1 MVTLWKTDPASIRMD
16 DDTSTSSKPPPRRG
30 HNFHRPQIYVHVEF
44 GVSWTHGR
52 VPNHHERTYR
62 SKGLK
67 ERGAYFPRQ
76 VPPPNTNYLEPTTVP
91 HSLDDNELQAVYRR
105 QQEQSRSRQQ
115 RQPQEQQQQQQA
127 SIPRARGAVAAS
139 SSQPAAP
146 RSRPERRH
154 DNSNNNNNNNNAQ
167 HNDRDDERLSRDD
180 RSSLHGRGRSAPPP
194 INESPWDV
202 TAQAQAQAPYHD
214 GDAGPV
220 TPSAAQFAV
229 AMPMGVQGM
238 EAQGRSVSAG
248 DERLWKQ
255 LPQPPTSYRL
265 GEEGMPWDA
274 LSWPAGYEPDAD
286 PEHTAASSYPG
297 QHRMRQPDYNA
308 GVGGSSGANLTY
320 MPYSPPMANIHVTS
334 PQQTPPPPAPR
345 RRDPPAGSGAPG
357 EGRDLSA
364 LSVAMM
370 TVDNGFENQWWNQGP
385 REHTIVRTM
394 PNTPVAGG
402 GIDPAGGAVAT
413 PQDQWFVSPEPAR
426 VQPRFHD
433 FSAASLGW
441 AVATPPAP
449 RQPQLH
455 HLNTQNQSHRASH
468 AHSVS
473 TSSVVSPMTP
483 PDYARLG
490 RTLSTRSEDAYL
502 SGGRYA

>member
-1 MVTLWKTDPASIRMD
+1 MVAFWKTDPNTRMND
-16 DDTSTSSKPPPRRG
+16 DPSRKPPPRRG
-30 HNFHRPQIYVHVEF
+30 HNFQRPQIYVHVEF

-62 SKGLK
+62 SKALK
-67 ERGAYFPRQ
+67 ERGAYFPRH

-91 HSLDDNELQAVYRR
+91 YSIDDNELQAVYRR
-105 QQEQSRSRQQ
+105 QQEEGRSREQPQQ
-115 RQPQEQQQQQQA
+115 REQQHQA
-127 SIPRARGAVAAS
+127 PVPRTVVAG
-139 SSQPAAP
+139 SSQHAAQ
-146 RSRPERRH
+146 RSRPEREHGR
-154 DNSNNNNNNNNAQ
+154 NGSNAQ
-167 HNDRDDERLSRDD
+167 LIDGDDGRLSRDD

-202 TAQAQAQAPYHD
+202 TAQAQAQASYYAA
-214 GDAGPV
+214 DADPA

-229 AMPMGVQGM
+229 AMPMGVPGIQ
-238 EAQGRSVSAG
+238 AQGRSVSAG

-274 LSWPAGYEPDAD
+274 LSWPTGYEPDAD
-286 PEHTAASSYPG
+286 PEHTASSYPG
-297 QHRMRQPDYNA
+297 QHRMRQPDPGA
-308 GVGGSSGANLTY
+308 SSTSASNNMAANVTY
-320 MPYSPPMANIHVTS
+320 MPYSPPVANIHVTS
-334 PQQTPPPPAPR
+334 PQQTPPPVR
-345 RRDPPAGSGAPG
+345 RRDLPAGSGIPG

-370 TVDNGFENQWWNQGP
+370 TIDNGFENQWWNQGP

-413 PQDQWFVSPEPAR
+413 PQDQWFVSPESAR

-433 FSAASLGW
+433 LTAASLGW
-441 AVATPPAP
+441 AVASPPAP

-455 HLNTQNQSHRASH
+455 LDTHNQRNRASH
-468 AHSVS
+468 AASVS
-473 TSSVVSPMTP
+473 TGSIVSPMTP

-490 RTLSTRSEDAYL
+490 RTLSTRSEEAYL